1 MKKSPYYYQQR
12 ARQES
17 ILNKTNIFEGASGN
31 GVYWDK
37 ENYSWS
43 EEFPHILK
51 HIDSVKNLFAPIRQ
65 EVLNYFEEYDI
76 AWWGTTDDRYFP
88 TGNLLSSQIHCLNH
102 LFAIRKDENAVLSVI
117 QKICPE
123 IKKVLPSPID
133 WHEFEFTSGTPQ
145 RVKSFISFEFALDND
160 NLLGERCCKR
170 GKKCTSI
177 DAFIYAENNYGKRI
191 LIGIEWKYTECYDKT
206 EKYKVDTAVVE
217 RRYLELATDEK
228 SNLRGWLEEFY
239 WDPLY
244 ELARQTLLLE
254 QIIAKKPKC
263 GAFPI
268 KADDYIH
275 TIVRPNENKEIIGD
289 IQHFKDSL
297 KDEGKKRIIE
307 VAPEALISPLKGNDN
322 YKELLNYLETR
333 YWK

>member
-1 MKKSPYYYQQR
+1 M
-12 ARQES
+12 
-17 ILNKTNIFEGASGN
+17 
-31 GVYWDK
+31 
-37 ENYSWS
+37 
-43 EEFPHILK
+43 
-51 HIDSVKNLFAPIRQ
+51 
-65 EVLNYFEEYDI
+65 
-76 AWWGTTDDRYFP
+76 
-88 TGNLLSSQIHCLNH
+88 
-102 LFAIRKDENAVLSVI
+102 
-117 QKICPE
+117 
-123 IKKVLPSPID
+123 
-133 WHEFEFTSGTPQ
+133 
-145 RVKSFISFEFALDND
+145 
-160 NLLGERCCKR
+160 GERCCKR

-307 VAPEALISPLKGNDN
+307 VPPESLISPLKGNDN